1 MLLQFTFSN
10 FGSFE
15 GEASLDMRA
24 SGSSELS
31 THVRAI
37 GNDKVLPVASI
48 YGANASGK
56 STVYSAFEF
65 MSLYVSQ
72 SFYLTDE
79 KKVKGTKMLTPKPFA
94 MSSSKDKP
102 SEFEVNYVTTVKGK
116 CKYINYGFMLDKDG
130 VGEEWLK
137 TNSKTGVSRN
147 QEYKTLFHRTRGQ
160 NTVYGNSLE
169 RFRHNIEISLS
180 ERVLL
185 LSLGAKLKVKEL
197 IDVRDWF
204 LENETIDCSNY
215 LFDGLEAK
223 IIPDGIVDNTEA
235 KNRLLEFINSF
246 DSSIIDLE
254 FEKAPKSDN
263 KDDES
268 YLVFA
273 IHESREK
280 DTRVRIPFDDESS
293 GTIKMFLLYQVF
305 NDVLRNGSLLFAD
318 ELDIKLHPLLMRNI
332 LLTMADPSKNPNNA
346 QLIFTTH
353 NTVYMDMGL
362 LRRDEIWFTE
372 KNTNVSDLYSLSDF
386 IDPSGE
392 KVRKD
397 ANYERNYLLGR
408 YGAIPSLSNLLG
420 ESDNGWAN

>member
-1 MLLQFTFSN
+1 MLLQFNFTN

-15 GEASLDMRA
+15 GETSLDMRA
-24 SGSSELS
+24 SGSNELS
-31 THVRAI
+31 YHVRAI
-37 GNDKVLPVASI
+37 GKEKVLPIASI

-79 KKVKGTKMLTPKPFA
+79 KKIKGTKMLSTKPFA
-94 MSSSKDKP
+94 MSASKDKP
-102 SEFEVNYVTTVKGK
+102 SEFEVNYITTVNGR

-130 VGEEWLK
+130 VCEEWLRI
-137 TNSKTGVSRN
+137 NSKTGVIRN
-147 QEYKTLFHRTRGQ
+147 HEYKTLFHRIRGL
-160 NTVYGNSLE
+160 NTAYGNTLDK
-169 RFRHNIEISLS
+169 FRHNIEISLS

-197 IDVRDWF
+197 ADIRDWF

-223 IIPDGIVDNTEA
+223 IIPDGIVDNIDL
-235 KNRLLEFINSF
+235 KNHLIEFINSF

-254 FEKAPKSDN
+254 FEKAPKSDS
-263 KDDES
+263 KDEDS

-273 IHESREK
+273 IHESKEK
-280 DTRVRIPFDDESS
+280 DMRVRIPFDDESS

-372 KNTNVSDLYSLSDF
+372 KDNNVSDLYSLSDF
-386 IDPSGE
+386 IDPTGDQ
-392 KVRKD
+392 VRKD
-397 ANYERNYLLGR
+397 ANYEKNYLLGR
-408 YGAIPSLSNLLG
+408 YGAIPNLTNRVG
-420 ESDNGWAN
+420 DSDNGWAN